1 MNSLAG
7 ILRQNELDQTR
18 KAARRARAL
27 NNPVGN
33 PKDAEKGRPCKRT
46 LPARLAKVPAGAC
59 RGLDKL
65 R

>member
-7 ILRQNELDQTR
+7 ILRQNEINESR
-18 KAARRARAL
+18 KIQKRARAL
-27 NNPVGN
+27 NNPGPN
-33 PKDAEKGRPCKRT
+33 PKDAEKGRASFKQ
-46 LPARLAKVPAGAC
+46 RLSKVPVGAC